1 MSLRAR
7 QKAHTKADASTEAAS
22 GYMMPG
28 RALWAQ
34 PFPEAIHGEVDG
46 EAVRIL
52 VLGDQ
57 PGSSPVYLCVDA
69 DGTSAIVPLADVT
82 ITDGAFLPLR
92 MKKAK

>member
-1 MSLRAR
+1 MSLKAR
-7 QKAHTKADASTEAAS
+7 QKAAQRQTETAE
-22 GYMMPG
+22 MPLIG

-69 DGTSAIVPLADVT
+69 DGTSAIVPLTDVT

>member
-1 MSLRAR
+1 
-7 QKAHTKADASTEAAS
+7 
-22 GYMMPG
+22 
-28 RALWAQ
+28 
-34 PFPEAIHGEVDG
+34 VDG

-69 DGTSAIVPLADVT
+69 EGTSAIVPLADVT

-92 MKKAK
+92 MRKSSK